1 MENDPNKKES
11 KGKRIFKKALRRNSK
26 SSNSGQNSEQGVGIS
41 RSKSAENKN
50 LSIEI
55 NDGTPL
61 PKPDGAKK
69 KSDNSANGQPAGG
82 RLSVIQDSSVDVAR
96 GKKNVEIHESHNKMI
111 DETLTV
117 VEGNAKPNNVLFPV
131 LKEQR
136 LSIQDG
142 IKRNL
147 KRVRSCN
154 ITYASFT

>member
-26 SSNSGQNSEQGVGIS
+26 SSSSGQNSDQGVGVS

-55 NDGTPL
+55 NEGTLL

-69 KSDNSANGQPAGG
+69 KADSSANQAATG
-82 RLSVIQDSSVDVAR
+82 RLSIIHDSSTDVAR

-117 VEGNAKPNNVLFPV
+117 SEGNAKPNDVALPV
-131 LKEQR
+131 VNQQR

-142 IKRNL
+142 VKRNL
-147 KRVRSCN
+147 KRVR
-154 ITYASFT
+154 